1 MIMDSIVKIAE
12 SIARRAHEGQFRR
25 DGVTPYITHVEAVV
39 SRIRTGDP
47 RHLAIAWLH
56 DVVEDTDVSADDLL
70 AAGIPAEVVQAV
82 LSLTVRQGESY
93 DDYLTRALAN
103 DLAIPVKLAD
113 LLSNLSDNPTR
124 KQIRKYAAA
133 LLRVVPHE

>member
-1 MIMDSIVKIAE
+1 MDSIVQIAE

-25 DGVTPYITHVEAVV
+25 DGVTPYIRHVEAVV

-56 DVVEDTDVSADDLL
+56 DVVEDTDVSKDDLRN
-70 AAGIPAEVVQAV
+70 AGIPEEVIQAV
-82 LSLTVRQGESY
+82 LSLTIRNGESY

-103 DLAIPVKLAD
+103 ELAIPVKLAD

-133 LLRVVPHE
+133 LLRVVPCE